1 MDLSE
6 PKKRRIQNACLRC
19 RQRKGDSGLMPNKI
33 CSGCINAGVD
43 CAHNNLNK
51 RRGPKRVPKDAVMK
65 SFEATQAMV
74 SVILAEPD
82 TYVIPEG
89 LDRIRTLIID
99 ISRYAYF
106 LQKELGLRGQQSSS
120 VKADLSSTASTAGPP
135 VSLTSSATSPPT
147 PEAYPNPYFGGH
159 SSEDAHDAN
168 IISERLEQLTLGQQ
182 SPRHYGPS
190 SNFLLVQTL
199 LDFKQ
204 ETTGRKQDIHQNLRR
219 PEFWCILPW
228 QEKLQDN
235 TASMLTFPEDDLL
248 HNLIDDYF
256 VHSEP
261 YMPLLHRSTFEKSV
275 AEDLH
280 LRDVGFGQV
289 VLAVCAVASRYG
301 LDPRNMPEGTKSEH
315 SLGWRWYSQISLNM
329 SSFLEVPR
337 LYDLQ
342 LCILMM
348 MYLQASSISESSWII
363 LGVAMRLA
371 QAMGLHRRQPDQPR
385 TIRRELWIRAFWVI
399 IIYDTYASMFLGRPR
414 ATTMDDFDVELP
426 MDCDQEFWDNA
437 TSEGDVL
444 VQSPPNKRSR
454 TTFWIHFIKLMEIAG
469 LTHKLIYPIRR
480 AAQSRVLGVDG
491 VLSNRK
497 AVMELDSALNAWA
510 SSVPHHVQWDPKQAD
525 PILLLQSAM
534 LYSSYHWV
542 QVHKKFI
549 PGPNQEAVLNGLPS
563 LAICAN
569 AARSCI
575 RIAEA
580 CRTPHAP
587 PVTLPSVFISAI
599 ILLINFWRIK
609 RSNTLLNSGTEMR
622 EVCKCFELL
631 KPLEKRFQGA
641 GRMID
646 ILNGIISIGHLDI
659 PLPSMHLTQKWV
671 TKPISFELAGYP
683 SSSSHVGRFI
693 NRALIT
699 QPPSPYS
706 ANDLV
711 LPSLHSSN
719 LTPIP
724 PQSIGPE
731 SSSSSYDHANQ
742 LGQLPASTA
751 TPRSVDDS
759 LSTYSQKS
767 SATNTGV
774 DTSTAANEQ
783 FRTETFSTWS
793 PTSTFESNHFGND
806 IDNEDWSTFMRNIED
821 LMQSTADFQMFVDE
835 S

>member
-6 PKKRRIQNACLRC
+6 PKKRRTQNACLRC
-19 RQRKGDSGLMPNKI
+19 RHRKIRCDSALMPNKI
-33 CSGCINAGVD
+33 CSGCKNAGVD
-43 CAHNNLNK
+43 CIHNSLKK
-51 RRGPKRVPKDAVMK
+51 RRGPKRFPKDRLMK

-82 TYVIPEG
+82 TYAIPES
-89 LDRIRTLIID
+89 LDEIRTLIID

-106 LQKELGLRGQQSSS
+106 LRKELGLRGQQPSS
-120 VKADLSSTASTAGPP
+120 VKADLSSTASIAGPP
-135 VSLTSSATSPPT
+135 VSLTPSATSPST
-147 PEAYPNPYFGGH
+147 PETYTSPYFGGH
-159 SSEDAHDAN
+159 SSEDAHDTN
-168 IISERLEQLTLGQQ
+168 TISRRLEELTLGQQ
-182 SPRHYGPS
+182 SRRHYGPS
-190 SNFLLVQTL
+190 SNFLLVRTL

-204 ETTGRKQDIHQNLRR
+204 ETIGRKHILQSLRR
-219 PEFWCILPW
+219 PEFWSILPW
-228 QEKLQDN
+228 QENLHN
-235 TASMLTFPEDDLL
+235 NPAPMLTFPEDDLL
-248 HNLIDDYF
+248 HDLIDDYF

-261 YMPLLHRSTFEKSV
+261 YIPLLHRSTFEKSV

-280 LRDVGFGQV
+280 LRDAGFGQL

-399 IIYDTYASMFLGRPR
+399 IVYDTYVSMFLGRPR
-414 ATTMDDFDVELP
+414 VTTMDDFDVELP

-444 VQSPPNKRSR
+444 VQSPPDKRSR
-454 TTFWIHFIKLMEIAG
+454 TTFWIHYIKLMEIAG

-497 AVMELDSALNAWA
+497 AVMELDSALNAWV

-542 QVHKKFI
+542 QIQKFI

-563 LAICAN
+563 LEICAN
-569 AARSCI
+569 SARSCI

-580 CRTPHAP
+580 CKTPHVP
-587 PVTLPSVFISAI
+587 PASLPSVFLSAI
-599 ILLINFWRIK
+599 ILLIYFWRVK

-622 EVCKCFELL
+622 EVYKCFALL

-646 ILNGIISIGHLDI
+646 VLNGIISIGRLDI
-659 PLPSMHLTQKWV
+659 PMDLTQKRV
-671 TKPISFELAGYP
+671 TEPISFDLEGHS

-699 QPPSPYS
+699 QPPLPYS
-706 ANDLV
+706 ANELV
-711 LPSLHSSN
+711 LPSLHTSN
-719 LTPIP
+719 LTTLP
-724 PQSIGPE
+724 PQSIDPE
-731 SSSSSYDHANQ
+731 SSSSSYYCADQ

-751 TPRSVDDS
+751 MPRSVDDS
-759 LSTYSQKS
+759 FSTYSQQS
-767 SATNTGV
+767 SGMIMGI
-774 DTSTAANEQ
+774 DTRTVPNEQ
-783 FRTETFSTWS
+783 FQTETVSTWS
-793 PTSTFESNHFGND
+793 ASSTVESNHFGND

>member
-6 PKKRRIQNACLRC
+6 PKKRKIQNACLRC
-19 RQRKGDSGLMPNKI
+19 RQRKGDSGSMLNKI
-33 CSGCINAGVD
+33 CSGCKTRD
-43 CAHNNLNK
+43 LRK
-51 RRGPKRVPKDAVMK
+51 RRGPKRIPNDGVIKG
-65 SFEATQAMV
+65 FEATQAMV

-82 TYVIPEG
+82 TYAIPEG
-89 LDRIRTLIID
+89 LDKIRTLIID
-99 ISRYAYF
+99 ISTYAYF
-106 LQKELGLRGQQSSS
+106 LRKELGLRGQQPSS
-120 VKADLSSTASTAGPP
+120 VKADLSSTASIAGPP

-147 PEAYPNPYFGGH
+147 PEAYPSSYFSGH
-159 SSEDAHDAN
+159 PSEDAHDAN
-168 IISERLEQLTLGQQ
+168 TISERLEELTLGLQ

-190 SNFLLVQTL
+190 SNFLLLQTL

-204 ETTGRKQDIHQNLRR
+204 ETTGRKQDIHQNYRR

-228 QEKLQDN
+228 QEKLQNN

-248 HNLIDDYF
+248 HDLINDYF

-261 YMPLLHRSTFEKSV
+261 YIPLLHRSTFEKSV
-275 AEDLH
+275 AENLH

-301 LDPRNMPEGTKSEH
+301 LDPRNMPEDSKSGL

-329 SSFLEVPR
+329 SSFLEIPR

-342 LCILMM
+342 LFVLMT
-348 MYLQASSISESSWII
+348 MYLQASSIAESSWII

-371 QAMGLHRRQPDQPR
+371 QSTGLHRRRPDQPR

-399 IIYDTYASMFLGRPR
+399 IAYDTYASMLLGRPR
-414 ATTMDDFDVELP
+414 ATTIDDFDVELP

-444 VQSPPNKRSR
+444 VQSPPDKRSR
-454 TTFWIHFIKLMEIAG
+454 TTFWIYFLKLMEIAG
-469 LTHKLIYPIRR
+469 LTHKLIYPVRR
-480 AAQSRVLGVDG
+480 AAQSRVSGVDG

-497 AVMELDSALNAWA
+497 AVMELDSALNVWV
-510 SSVPHHVQWDPKQAD
+510 SSVPRHVQWDPKQAD

-534 LYSSYHWV
+534 LYYAYHWV
-542 QVHKKFI
+542 QIHKKFI
-549 PGPNQEAVLNGLPS
+549 PAPSQEAVLNGFPS
-563 LAICAN
+563 LEICAN

-575 RIAEA
+575 RIAEV
-580 CRTPHAP
+580 CKTLHAP

-599 ILLINFWRIK
+599 ILLINFWRVK

-622 EVCKCFELL
+622 DVYKCFELL
-631 KPLEKRFQGA
+631 KPLEKR
-641 GRMID
+641 
-646 ILNGIISIGHLDI
+646 
-659 PLPSMHLTQKWV
+659 WV

-683 SSSSHVGRFI
+683 SSSSRVR
-693 NRALIT
+693 RSIT
-699 QPPSPYS
+699 PG
-706 ANDLV
+706 
-711 LPSLHSSN
+711 PSLHSSN
-719 LTPIP
+719 LTTLT
-724 PQSIGPE
+724 PQSIDPE
-731 SSSSSYDHANQ
+731 TSSSSYGHADQ

-751 TPRSVDDS
+751 LPPIDDS

-767 SATNTGV
+767 PGTNMGV
-774 DTSTAANEQ
+774 DTSTAPNEQ
-783 FRTETFSTWS
+783 SRTETVSTWNPS
-793 PTSTFESNHFGND
+793 STVEPDHFGND

-821 LMQSTADFQMFVDE
+821 LLQSTADFQMFVNE

>member
-6 PKKRRIQNACLRC
+6 PKKRRTQNACLRC
-19 RQRKGDSGLMPNKI
+19 RHRKGDSALMPNKI

-43 CAHNNLNK
+43 CTHNSLKK
-51 RRGPKRVPKDAVMK
+51 RRGPKRFPKDGVMK
-65 SFEATQAMV
+65 SFESTQAMV

-82 TYVIPEG
+82 TYAIPES
-89 LDRIRTLIID
+89 LEKIRTLIID

-106 LQKELGLRGQQSSS
+106 LRKELGLRGQQPSS
-120 VKADLSSTASTAGPP
+120 VKADLSSTASIAGPP
-135 VSLTSSATSPPT
+135 VSLTPSATSTPT
-147 PEAYPNPYFGGH
+147 PETYTGPYFGGH
-159 SSEDAHDAN
+159 SSEDAHDTN
-168 IISERLEQLTLGQQ
+168 TISRRLEELTLGQQ
-182 SPRHYGPS
+182 SRRHYGPS

-204 ETTGRKQDIHQNLRR
+204 ETVGRKHILQNLRR
-219 PEFWCILPW
+219 PEFWSILPW
-228 QEKLQDN
+228 QENLHN
-235 TASMLTFPEDDLL
+235 NPPPMLTFPEDDLL
-248 HNLIDDYF
+248 HDLINDYF
-256 VHSEP
+256 AHSET
-261 YMPLLHRSTFEKSV
+261 YIPLLHRSTFEKSV

-280 LRDVGFGQV
+280 LRDAGFGQL

-399 IIYDTYASMFLGRPR
+399 IVYDTYVSMFLGRPR
-414 ATTMDDFDVELP
+414 VTTMDDFDVELP
-426 MDCDQEFWDNA
+426 MDCDQEFWDKA
-437 TSEGDVL
+437 TSEGDEL
-444 VQSPPNKRSR
+444 VQSPPDKRSR
-454 TTFWIHFIKLMEIAG
+454 TTFWIHYIKLMEIAG

-497 AVMELDSALNAWA
+497 AVMELDSALNAWV

-549 PGPNQEAVLNGLPS
+549 PGPNQEAVLDGLPS

-580 CRTPHAP
+580 CKTPRVP
-587 PVTLPSVFISAI
+587 PATLPSVFLSAI

-622 EVCKCFELL
+622 EVYKCFELL

-646 ILNGIISIGHLDI
+646 VLNGIISIGRLDI
-659 PLPSMHLTQKWV
+659 PMDFAQKKV

-683 SSSSHVGRFI
+683 SSIFHVGRFI
-693 NRALIT
+693 NHALIT
-699 QPPSPYS
+699 QPPLPYS
-706 ANDLV
+706 ANELG

-719 LTPIP
+719 LTLTTIP
-724 PQSIGPE
+724 PQSISPE
-731 SSSSSYDHANQ
+731 SSSSSYDHADQ

-751 TPRSVDDS
+751 MPRSVDDS

-767 SATNTGV
+767 SAMNTGV
-774 DTSTAANEQ
+774 DTSIALNEQ
-783 FRTETFSTWS
+783 FQTGGVVTFKIHSYTDIIHRS
-793 PTSTFESNHFGND
+793 NLNMES
-806 IDNEDWSTFMRNIED
+806 
-821 LMQSTADFQMFVDE
+821 
-835 S
+835 